1 MIDTEQLNAA
11 VAARLAHI
19 RKKLEPS
26 LTQIEWAKKHGFGN
40 TQVSNWETGLRRIPV
55 ECAEVLC
62 GAYGLTL
69 DYIYLGKGEGLSARV
84 SKIL

>member
-1 MIDTEQLNAA
+1 MIETETLNAA

-19 RKKLEPS
+19 RRSLEPT

-62 GAYGLTL
+62 AAYGLTL
-69 DYIYLGKGEGLSARV
+69 DYIYLGRRDGLASKV
-84 SKIL
+84 SKLL